1 MTMAHIVTNEAT
13 TTRMMP
19 IVRDVD
25 ATPSSR
31 KTKPAMRRL
40 TARSEHKTAAVQKH
54 L

>member
-1 MTMAHIVTNEAT
+1 MTMAHIVTSEAT

-19 IVRDVD
+19 IVLDVD

-40 TARSEHKTAAVQKH
+40 TARSAHKTAAVQKH